1 MSKWMKNIKKILGI
15 SSQEQNHNN
24 RKNLPSAVVKKSAS
38 EIKKTKEV
46 TSYKAKKYLPSEAE
60 KNKPSQKKPE
70 VTVYQP
76 PITEQL
82 TPSSRDTFQQKLNTL
97 PDHSTIQ
104 LWPPKAEY
112 PGPIIINRPI
122 TLDGQGATLWSK
134 VGPVLLIQSQG
145 VSLKNLRI
153 EVTGE
158 QRSNARDQ
166 CAILVKS
173 KINLQFD
180 NIQVRGSVM
189 GLPQEEGEW
198 QYPEYLNMGQ
208 LAYGKEYH
216 FVIKI
221 CVPVAC
227 KIVTDISGLNIKN
240 YKLKPG
246 LNSIKVSVE
255 NMLEDTLVSGNIFLV
270 SASLKR
276 RITVTAHII
285 SLTED
290 STWAI
295 PNSILWEPEIGM
307 SNVSNQTLQEQ
318 LDQSVPSDITEI
330 KDSVEP
336 QQTSSWSSSR
346 MCRGETLQDGIFV
359 AETNRLDA
367 GAEKETEQ
375 SDLQLPELFTQ
386 SSNNDIKS
394 ALKPQKSSK
403 TSSSSLPS
411 VFEEEQFPSQSVE
424 PLSEPSVAN
433 LDQSK
438 YINPLFGDNL
448 PTSSPSNPENSQDS
462 DREKSQESELDNTDV
477 EISHGSKIR
486 RVQSN
491 KISSVFSK
499 VENNK
504 ESESTNSQKNL

>member
-1 MSKWMKNIKKILGI
+1 
-15 SSQEQNHNN
+15 
-24 RKNLPSAVVKKSAS
+24 
-38 EIKKTKEV
+38 
-46 TSYKAKKYLPSEAE
+46 
-60 KNKPSQKKPE
+60 
-70 VTVYQP
+70 
-76 PITEQL
+76 
-82 TPSSRDTFQQKLNTL
+82 
-97 PDHSTIQ
+97 
-104 LWPPKAEY
+104 
-112 PGPIIINRPI
+112 
-122 TLDGQGATLWSK
+122 
-134 VGPVLLIQSQG
+134 
-145 VSLKNLRI
+145 
-153 EVTGE
+153 
-158 QRSNARDQ
+158 
-166 CAILVKS
+166 
-173 KINLQFD
+173 
-180 NIQVRGSVM
+180 
-189 GLPQEEGEW
+189 
-198 QYPEYLNMGQ
+198 
-208 LAYGKEYH
+208 
-216 FVIKI
+216 
-221 CVPVAC
+221 
-227 KIVTDISGLNIKN
+227 
-240 YKLKPG
+240 
-246 LNSIKVSVE
+246 
-255 NMLEDTLVSGNIFLV
+255 
-270 SASLKR
+270 
-276 RITVTAHII
+276 VTAHII